1 MVTYVDN
8 VHDIENWYALF
19 DGTLLFASRAS
30 IQQISAI
37 IRQSFP
43 DLKFIVIEV
52 DPKQK
57 AGWLPRSVWNFL
69 DDPHAAAE
77 SAPC

>member
-1 MVTYVDN
+1 MVKYVDN
-8 VHDIENWYALF
+8 VRDIENWYAVF
-19 DGTLLFASRAS
+19 EGTLLIASRIS
-30 IQQISAI
+30 SKQISSI

-43 DLKFIVIEV
+43 DLKFIVIEI

-69 DDPHAAAE
+69 NDPHAAAE
-77 SAPC
+77 SA